1 MAVKP
6 IKKKKADRTTPSTV
20 CRVNKNGNYTVMS
33 NFHLR
38 SPNLS
43 LKAVGLMS
51 RVLSLP
57 EGWDYSIAGLTAICR
72 EKESA
77 IKSALAELKKWGYLV
92 VSKLMPNQT
101 KSGRIEYVYD
111 FFEYSEKDVPQ
122 DEESA
127 DDDGDVS
134 DDETYSEKSTSQEG
148 RKQGI
153 ENLPLE
159 NQPVEIQ
166 TTENQGQLNT
176 KEKIKK
182 KEILFEQVSINQSSA
197 GKEKTVGSDDGLTD
211 GYLKEQQIY
220 SDIVRANIDFPFFAE
235 WLNDYDE
242 AEEIV
247 QMIVRQICSGKA
259 TERICGQDFPR
270 EVVKSAM
277 LKVDIY
283 ILENAIMQMKC
294 TDNIR
299 NFESYLIS
307 TLFNEANGR
316 HFKENAERRWAEYAV
331 KRDMGVY

>member
-122 DEESA
+122 EEDSA

-134 DDETYSEKSTSQEG
+134 DKETYSKKTASQEV
-148 RKQGI
+148 RKQGV

-166 TTENQGQLNT
+166 PAENQGQLNT
-176 KEKIKK
+176 KNKIKK
-182 KEILFEQVSINQSSA
+182 KELLFEQVSINQSSA
-197 GKEKTVGSDDGLTD
+197 GKEKADGAEDGLTD
-211 GYLKEQQIY
+211 GYLREQQIY
-220 SDIVRANIDFPFFAE
+220 SDVVRVNIDFPFFAD
-235 WLNDYDE
+235 WLGDDEE

-247 QMIVRQICSGKA
+247 QMIVRQICSNKA
-259 TERICGQDFPR
+259 TERICGQDLPR

-316 HFKENAERRWAEYAV
+316 HFKENAEQRWAEYAV
-331 KRDMGVY
+331 KRDMGGF

>member
-57 EGWDYSIAGLTAICR
+57 EGWDYSVAGLTAICR

-77 IKSALAELKKWGYLV
+77 IKSALAELKEWGYLV

-134 DDETYSEKSTSQEG
+134 DEETCSEKTTSQEV

-153 ENLPLE
+153 ENLPL
-159 NQPVEIQ
+159 
-166 TTENQGQLNT
+166 
-176 KEKIKK
+176 
-182 KEILFEQVSINQSSA
+182 SS
-197 GKEKTVGSDDGLTD
+197 
-211 GYLKEQQIY
+211 
-220 SDIVRANIDFPFFAE
+220 
-235 WLNDYDE
+235 
-242 AEEIV
+242 
-247 QMIVRQICSGKA
+247 
-259 TERICGQDFPR
+259 
-270 EVVKSAM
+270 
-277 LKVDIY
+277 Y
-283 ILENAIMQMKC
+283 ILQR
-294 TDNIR
+294 TDS
-299 NFESYLIS
+299 ESFSAHIP
-307 TLFNEANGR
+307 TVMPGM
-316 HFKENAERRWAEYAV
+316 V
-331 KRDMGVY
+331 

>member
-20 CRVNKNGNYTVMS
+20 CRVNKNANYTVMS
-33 NFHLR
+33 NYHLR

-51 RVLSLP
+51 KVLSLP
-57 EGWDYSIAGLTAICR
+57 EEWDYSIAGLTAICK

-77 IKSALAELKKWGYLV
+77 IKSALNELKRWGYLV

-111 FFEYSEKDVPQ
+111 FYEYSEIDVPQ
-122 DEESA
+122 EEDTA
-127 DDDGDVS
+127 GDDGDVS
-134 DDETYSEKSTSQEG
+134 DEDTYSEKIVPQEI

-159 NQPVEIQ
+159 NQPVEILP
-166 TTENQGQLNT
+166 TENQGQLNT
-176 KEKIKK
+176 KNKIKK
-182 KEILFEQVSINQSSA
+182 KELLFDQVSINQSSA
-197 GKEKTVGSDDGLTD
+197 GKEKAAGTEDGLTD
-211 GYLKEQQIY
+211 GYLSKHQIY
-220 SDIVRANIDFPFFAE
+220 SDVVRANIDFPFFAE
-235 WLNDYDE
+235 WLGDDEE

-259 TERICGQDFPR
+259 TERICQHEYPR
-270 EVVKSAM
+270 EVVKAAM

-283 ILENAIMQMKC
+283 VLENAIEQMKQ
-294 TDNIR
+294 TENVR
-299 NFESYLIS
+299 NYESYLIS
-307 TLFNEANGR
+307 TLFNEANGKR
-316 HFKENAERRWAEYAV
+316 FKENAEQRWAEYSV
-331 KRDMGVY
+331 RRDMGSY